1 MEEQLATYE
10 QQMEDLRNQRDAIV
24 EKLKEVTRLRDQAQG
39 QVDAQKLLTNMSPQ
53 QVAAVKQ
60 ILTADGIASTSTAT
74 EPRVS

>member
-60 ILTADGIASTSTAT
+60 ILTADGIAPTSTAT